1 MMFLTWVVLAACAV
15 AAVTDMRMRRIPNR
29 LTAALA
35 AVVFFMRATQG
46 IQSLA
51 LAVAVGVGVLALG
64 TVAFSFGWL
73 GGGDVKLTAAVAA
86 SYSFPDALVFLIYAS
101 IAGGVFAALYAAA
114 TGRLG
119 TVIRNLGGVLRPL
132 AYEGTVAV
140 LPPARIAF
148 PYATAIAAGA
158 LLVSLSHTL
167 MPFLRLQL

>member
-1 MMFLTWVVLAACAV
+1 MFLTWVVLAVCAV
-15 AAVTDMRMRRIPNR
+15 AAATDIRTRRIPNR

-35 AVVFFMRATQG
+35 AVVFIMRATQG

-51 LAVAVGVGVLALG
+51 LAVSVYAGVLILG
-64 TVAFSFGWL
+64 TVVFSFGWL

-86 SYSFPDALVFLIYAS
+86 SYGFPDALAFLMYAS
-101 IAGGVFAALYAAA
+101 IAGGVFAVLYAAT

-119 TVIRNLGGVLRPL
+119 TVIRNVGLLLRPF

-140 LPPARIAF
+140 PPPSRIAF

>member
-1 MMFLTWVVLAACAV
+1 MMFLTWVVLVACAV
-15 AAVTDMRMRRIPNR
+15 AAATDIRTRRIPNR

-46 IQSLA
+46 IQSFA
-51 LAVAVGVGVLALG
+51 LAVSVCAGVLVLG

-86 SYSFPDALVFLIYAS
+86 SFSFPDALAFLIYAS
-101 IAGGVFAALYAAA
+101 IAGGVFAALYATAI
-114 TGRLG
+114 GRLG
-119 TVIRNLGGVLRPL
+119 TVIRTIGIVLRPL
-132 AYEGTVAV
+132 AYEGTVCV
-140 LPPARIAF
+140 LPPTRIAF